1 MTLGW
6 LVLLA
11 LLAVTAGACRA
22 EEAPEA
28 SGCTNS
34 LVVTDQFGESVELIE
49 GAGAFG
55 MKERRGYKVWTGDYA
70 VPTEAAA
77 DDGLAHPPA
86 GNHVLFLYVVTD
98 GPATKAGTEF
108 VAGAGFPTLTLYAEA
123 AGGTFGFRAT
133 GEAGTARV
141 IDVNDDRIC
150 LEVDYKS
157 SELTVSGIVDAPLVD

>member
-1 MTLGW
+1 MRLGR

-11 LLAVTAGACRA
+11 LVAVSAGACQA
-22 EEAPEA
+22 EEASEA

-34 LVVTDQFGESVELIE
+34 LVVTDRFGESVELSE

-77 DDGLAHPPA
+77 DDGLADPPA
-86 GNHVLFLYVVTD
+86 GNHVLFLYVVTE

-108 VAGAGFPTLTLYAEA
+108 VAGAGFPTLTLYLEV
-123 AGGTFGFRAT
+123 AGETFGFRAP

-141 IDVNDDRIC
+141 IAVDDDRIC
-150 LEVDYKS
+150 LDVDYKS
-157 SELTVSGIVDAPLVD
+157 SELTVSGIVDAPVVE